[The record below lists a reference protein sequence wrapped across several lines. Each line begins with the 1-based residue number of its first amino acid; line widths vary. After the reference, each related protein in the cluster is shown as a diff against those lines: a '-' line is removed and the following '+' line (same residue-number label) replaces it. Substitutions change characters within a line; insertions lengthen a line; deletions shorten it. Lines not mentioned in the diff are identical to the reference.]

1 VTERGA
7 DEIQR
12 EIEKAR
18 VSLADTVDQIVYRTQ
33 PKHIA
38 ERLKQSLTA
47 KAHTPAGKAVIGGA
61 GAIVL
66 ILIIRRVRNR

>member
-1 VTERGA
+1 MTERGA

-33 PKHIA
+33 PKRIVD
-38 ERLKQSLTA
+38 RLREKLKE
-47 KAHTPAGKAVIGGA
+47 KAQTPEGKAVIGAA
-61 GAIVL
+61 GAIVV
-66 ILIIRRVRNR
+66 ILLIRRVRNR

>member
-33 PKHIA
+33 PKRIVD
-38 ERLKQSLTA
+38 RLREKLKE
-47 KAHTPAGKAVIGGA
+47 KAQTPEGKAVIGAA
-61 GAIVL
+61 GAIVV
-66 ILIIRRVRNR
+66 ILLIRRVRNR